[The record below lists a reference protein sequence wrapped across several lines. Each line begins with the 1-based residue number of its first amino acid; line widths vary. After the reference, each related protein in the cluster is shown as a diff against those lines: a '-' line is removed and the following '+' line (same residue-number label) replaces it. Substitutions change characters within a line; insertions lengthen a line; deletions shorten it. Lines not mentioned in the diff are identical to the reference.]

1 MKPSRIAILIW
12 CAIAL
17 LGVMCLVLPERM
29 QIGPLTLRWTT
40 LNKVLGS
47 QDEGFPLDEGL
58 RMKDEGLDSTAFM
71 EVRSPGRTQY
81 NADLEPNGA
90 AGRPHLLDTSETK
103 VISPSSCVLPPLSQ
117 ESPSSCVLHP
127 SSVEEEVQ
135 GDSDVLTAFRQG
147 LAEADRRTVRVVHY
161 GDSQIEEDRMTQTL
175 RRRLQAVYG
184 GGGVGMLP
192 LQQTIPTRTIKQ
204 TLTVNGIRQTT
215 QQGPRR
221 HLVYGPKAQRRDNGL
236 YGPMGQ
242 VALLGDTTLQRQ
254 DSAVLH
260 VEPMGKKPYSET
272 YFNRARVWAA
282 GDFRCYV
289 NGQPIPTGGAVSR
302 PHHEGD
308 RLTLVRSGDRTSYVL
323 ADSTTSCD
331 LALVGCGEVY
341 AVSLETER
349 GVIVDNIPMRG
360 CTGTIFTDIDSTQL
374 ATFYRET
381 NTRLIIM
388 QFGGNA
394 IPFNEQP
401 TTIAGTVQSLRKQ
414 VRYLRR
420 CAPEASILF
429 VGPGDMLT
437 QIDGETTTYPLLP
450 YMDRLL
456 RKMAAE
462 EHIAY
467 FSLYEM
473 MGGKDSMLRWQKNGW
488 AGSDGVHFTRR
499 GAEIAGEKLSEYI
512 MKNL

>member
-1 MKPSRIAILIW
+1 MIW

-17 LGVMCLVLPERM
+17 LGLMCVVLPERM
-29 QIGPLTLRWTT
+29 HIGQLTLRWTT
-40 LNKVLGS
+40 IGNVLGN
-47 QDEGFPLDEGL
+47 QDKGLNSFVDEGL
-58 RMKDEGLDSTAFM
+58 RIKEERLNSTDS
-71 EVRSPGRTQY
+71 
-81 NADLEPNGA
+81 
-90 AGRPHLLDTSETK
+90 DTSETK
-103 VISPSSCVLPPLSQ
+103 VISPSSCVLDPSSND
-117 ESPSSCVLHP
+117 SPSSCVLHP
-127 SSVEEEVQ
+127 LSVEDVQ
-135 GDSDVLTAFRQG
+135 GDSDALSAFRQG
-147 LAEADRRTVRVVHY
+147 LEEVDRRTVRVVHY

-175 RRRLQAVYG
+175 RRHLQALYG
-184 GGGVGMLP
+184 GGGVGLLP
-192 LQQTIPTRTIKQ
+192 LHQTIPTRTIKQ
-204 TLTVNGIRQTT
+204 TLTINGIRQTS

-221 HLVYGPKAQRRDNGL
+221 HLVYGPKAQRREDGV
-236 YGPMGQ
+236 YGAMGQ
-242 VALLGDTTLQRQ
+242 VAIIGDTALQRQ

-260 VEPMGKKPYSET
+260 VEPMGKKPHSET
-272 YFNRARVWAA
+272 YFNRLRLWAK

-289 NGQPIPTGGAVSR
+289 NGQPFIDSSATILP
-302 PHHEGD
+302 
-308 RLTLVRSGDRTSYVL
+308 L

-331 LALVGCGEVY
+331 LALVGFGEVY
-341 AVSLETER
+341 AVSLETEK
-349 GVIVDNIPMRG
+349 GVIVDNVPMRG

-374 ATFYRET
+374 ANFYRET

-401 TTIAGTVQSLRKQ
+401 STIAGTVQSLRKQ
-414 VRYLRR
+414 VRYLRQ
-420 CAPEASILF
+420 CAPEASIIF

-437 QIDGETTTYPLLP
+437 LIDGEATTYPLLP

-473 MGGKDSMLRWQKNGW
+473 MGGKESMLRWQKNGW

-512 MKNL
+512 LKTL

>member
-1 MKPSRIAILIW
+1 MIW

-17 LGVMCLVLPERM
+17 LGLMCVVLPERM
-29 QIGPLTLRWTT
+29 HIGQLTLRWTT
-40 LNKVLGS
+40 IGNVLGN
-47 QDEGFPLDEGL
+47 QDKGLSLDEGL
-58 RMKDEGLDSTAFM
+58 RIEDERLNSSVDGGLWLKEERLNSTDS
-71 EVRSPGRTQY
+71 
-81 NADLEPNGA
+81 
-90 AGRPHLLDTSETK
+90 DTSETK
-103 VISPSSCVLPPLSQ
+103 VISPSSCVLHPSSK
-117 ESPSSCVLHP
+117 ESPSSCVLPP
-127 SSVEEEVQ
+127 SSVEEVQ
-135 GDSDVLTAFRQG
+135 GDSDVLRAFRQG
-147 LAEADRRTVRVVHY
+147 LEEVNRRTVRVVHY

-175 RRRLQAVYG
+175 RRHLQALYG

-192 LQQTIPTRTIKQ
+192 LHQTIPTRTIKQ
-204 TLTVNGIRQTT
+204 TLTINGIRQTS

-221 HLVYGPKAQRRDNGL
+221 HLVYGPKAQRREDGV
-236 YGPMGQ
+236 YGAMGQ
-242 VALLGDTTLQRQ
+242 VAIIGDTALQRQ

-260 VEPMGKKPYSET
+260 VEPMGKKPHSET
-272 YFNRARVWAA
+272 YFNRLRLWAK
-282 GDFRCYV
+282 GDFRCYL
-289 NGQPIPTGGAVSR
+289 NEQPIPDS
-302 PHHEGD
+302 
-308 RLTLVRSGDRTSYVL
+308 DRTSIVL

-331 LALVGCGEVY
+331 LALVGFGEVY
-341 AVSLETER
+341 AVSLETEK
-349 GVIVDNIPMRG
+349 GVIVDNVPMRG

-401 TTIAGTVQSLRKQ
+401 STIAGTVQSLRKQ
-414 VRYLRR
+414 VRYLRQ
-420 CAPEASILF
+420 CAPEASIIF

-437 QIDGETTTYPLLP
+437 LIDGETTTYPLLP

-473 MGGKDSMLRWQKNGW
+473 MGGKESMLRWQKNGW

-512 MKNL
+512 LKTL

>member
-1 MKPSRIAILIW
+1 MIW

-17 LGVMCLVLPERM
+17 LGLMCVVLPERM
-29 QIGPLTLRWTT
+29 HIGQLTLRWTT
-40 LNKVLGS
+40 IGNVLGN
-47 QDEGFPLDEGL
+47 QDKGLSLDEGL
-58 RMKDEGLDSTAFM
+58 RIKDERLNSTDS
-71 EVRSPGRTQY
+71 
-81 NADLEPNGA
+81 
-90 AGRPHLLDTSETK
+90 DTSETK
-103 VISPSSCVLPPLSQ
+103 VISPSFCVLHPSSNDSPSFCVLPPLS
-117 ESPSSCVLHP
+117 V
-127 SSVEEEVQ
+127 EEVQ
-135 GDSDVLTAFRQG
+135 CDSDALSAFRQG
-147 LAEADRRTVRVVHY
+147 LEEVNRRTVRVVHY

-175 RRRLQAVYG
+175 RRHLQALYG

-192 LQQTIPTRTIKQ
+192 LHQTIPTRTIKQ
-204 TLTVNGIRQTT
+204 TLTINGIRQTS

-221 HLVYGPKAQRRDNGL
+221 HLVYGPKAQRREDGV
-236 YGPMGQ
+236 YGAMGQ
-242 VALLGDTTLQRQ
+242 VAIIGDTALQRQ

-260 VEPMGKKPYSET
+260 VEPMGKKPHSET
-272 YFNRARVWAA
+272 YFNRLRLWAK

-289 NGQPIPTGGAVSR
+289 NGQPMPKGGAVSR
-302 PHHEGD
+302 PHQANITEVSPD
-308 RLTLVRSGDRTSYVL
+308 SSATNLAL

-331 LALVGCGEVY
+331 LALAGFGEVY
-341 AVSLETER
+341 AVSLETEK

-401 TTIAGTVQSLRKQ
+401 STIAGTVQSLRKQ
-414 VRYLRR
+414 VRYLRQ

-437 QIDGETTTYPLLP
+437 LIDGEATTYPLLP

-473 MGGKDSMLRWQKNGW
+473 MGGKESMLRWQKNGW

-512 MKNL
+512 ITTIRPR

>member
-17 LGVMCLVLPERM
+17 LGVMCVVLPERM
-29 QIGPLTLRWTT
+29 QIGALTLRWTT
-40 LNKVLGS
+40 LGCVLGEKPKSDVQVFPDTLTDTLLPPEVRPTADIKSDTTGTPRKVL
-47 QDEGFPLDEGL
+47 P
-58 RMKDEGLDSTAFM
+58 
-71 EVRSPGRTQY
+71 
-81 NADLEPNGA
+81 
-90 AGRPHLLDTSETK
+90 
-103 VISPSSCVLPPLSQ
+103 VIPP
-117 ESPSSCVLHP
+117 
-127 SSVEEEVQ
+127 VEEVP
-135 GDSDVLTAFRQG
+135 GDSDVLAAFRQG

-161 GDSQIEEDRMTQTL
+161 GDSQIEEDRMTLTL

-221 HLVYGPKAQRRDNGL
+221 HLVYGPKVQRRDDGL

-242 VALLGDTTLQRQ
+242 VAFIGDTVLQRQ

-272 YFNRARVWAA
+272 YFNRLRLWTK

-289 NGQPIPTGGAVSR
+289 NGLPCIDSSATV
-302 PHHEGD
+302 
-308 RLTLVRSGDRTSYVL
+308 LTL

-360 CTGTIFTDIDSTQL
+360 CTGTIFTNIDSTQL

-456 RKMAAE
+456 KKMASE

-512 MKNL
+512 LKNL

>member
-1 MKPSRIAILIW
+1 
-12 CAIAL
+12 
-17 LGVMCLVLPERM
+17 M
-29 QIGPLTLRWTT
+29 QIGELTLRWTT
-40 LNKVLGS
+40 LNKVLGN
-47 QDEGFPLDEGL
+47 QDEGLPLDEGL
-58 RMKDEGLDSTAFM
+58 RMKDEGLNSKDSEIFLAGGDACVPGQFTAG
-71 EVRSPGRTQY
+71 ETPSSP
-81 NADLEPNGA
+81 A
-90 AGRPHLLDTSETK
+90 A
-103 VISPSSCVLPPLSQ
+103 SPSSLNLDSVSN
-117 ESPSSCVLHP
+117 ESKPNTSRSTVNIP
-127 SSVEEEVQ
+127 TVEEVQ
-135 GDSDVLTAFRQG
+135 GDSDVLAAFRQG

-161 GDSQIEEDRMTQTL
+161 GDSQIEEDRMTLTL

-221 HLVYGPKAQRRDNGL
+221 HLVYGPKAQRRDDGM

-242 VALLGDTTLQRQ
+242 VALLGDTALQRQ

-272 YFNRARVWAA
+272 YFNRLRLWTK

-289 NGQPIPTGGAVSR
+289 NGVACTDSSATV
-302 PHHEGD
+302 
-308 RLTLVRSGDRTSYVL
+308 LTL

-360 CTGTIFTDIDSTQL
+360 CTGTIFTNIDSTQL

-456 RKMAAE
+456 KKMAAE

-512 MKNL
+512 LKTLNY

>member
-1 MKPSRIAILIW
+1 
-12 CAIAL
+12 
-17 LGVMCLVLPERM
+17 MCVVLPERM
-29 QIGPLTLRWTT
+29 HIGQLTLRWTT
-40 LNKVLGS
+40 IGNVLGNQDKGVNS
-47 QDEGFPLDEGL
+47 FVDEGLNSSVDEGL
-58 RMKDEGLDSTAFM
+58 RIKEERLNSTDSD
-71 EVRSPGRTQY
+71 S
-81 NADLEPNGA
+81 
-90 AGRPHLLDTSETK
+90 SETK
-103 VISPSSCVLPPLSQ
+103 VISPSSCVLHPSSND
-117 ESPSSCVLHP
+117 SPSSCVLP
-127 SSVEEEVQ
+127 PLSVEEVQ
-135 GDSDVLTAFRQG
+135 GDSDVLRAFRQG
-147 LAEADRRTVRVVHY
+147 LEEVDRRTVRVVHY

-175 RRRLQAVYG
+175 RRHLQALYG

-192 LQQTIPTRTIKQ
+192 LHQTIPTRTIKQ
-204 TLTVNGIRQTT
+204 TLTINGIRQTS

-221 HLVYGPKAQRRDNGL
+221 HLVYGPKAQRREDGV
-236 YGPMGQ
+236 YGAMGQ
-242 VALLGDTTLQRQ
+242 VAIIGDTALQQQ

-260 VEPMGKKPYSET
+260 VEPMGKKPYTET
-272 YFNRARVWAA
+272 YFNRLRLWAK
-282 GDFRCYV
+282 GDFRCYL
-289 NGQPIPTGGAVSR
+289 NEQPIPDS
-302 PHHEGD
+302 
-308 RLTLVRSGDRTSYVL
+308 DRTSIVL

-331 LALVGCGEVY
+331 LALVGYGEVY
-341 AVSLETER
+341 AVSLETEK

-401 TTIAGTVQSLRKQ
+401 STIAGTVQSLRKQ
-414 VRYLRR
+414 VRYLRQ

-456 RKMAAE
+456 KKMAAE

-473 MGGKDSMLRWQKNGW
+473 MGGKESMLRWQKNGW

-512 MKNL
+512 LSNL

>member
-1 MKPSRIAILIW
+1 MIW

-17 LGVMCLVLPERM
+17 LGLMCVVLPERM
-29 QIGPLTLRWTT
+29 HIGQLTLRWTT
-40 LNKVLGS
+40 IGNVLGN
-47 QDEGFPLDEGL
+47 QDKGVNSFVDEGL
-58 RMKDEGLDSTAFM
+58 RIKEERLNSTDS
-71 EVRSPGRTQY
+71 
-81 NADLEPNGA
+81 
-90 AGRPHLLDTSETK
+90 DTSETK
-103 VISPSSCVLPPLSQ
+103 VISPSSCVLDPSSND
-117 ESPSSCVLHP
+117 SPSSCVLP
-127 SSVEEEVQ
+127 PLSVEEVQ
-135 GDSDVLTAFRQG
+135 GDSDVLRAFRQG
-147 LAEADRRTVRVVHY
+147 LEEVDRRTVRVVHY

-175 RRRLQAVYG
+175 RRHLQALYG

-192 LQQTIPTRTIKQ
+192 LHQTIPTRTIKQ
-204 TLTVNGIRQTT
+204 TLTINGIRQTS

-221 HLVYGPKAQRRDNGL
+221 HLVYGPKAQRREDGV
-236 YGPMGQ
+236 YGAMGQ
-242 VALLGDTTLQRQ
+242 VAIIGDTALQRQ

-260 VEPMGKKPYSET
+260 VEPMGKKPHSET
-272 YFNRARVWAA
+272 YFNRLRLWAK

-289 NGQPIPTGGAVSR
+289 NGQPFIDSSATILP
-302 PHHEGD
+302 
-308 RLTLVRSGDRTSYVL
+308 L

-331 LALVGCGEVY
+331 LALVGFGEVY
-341 AVSLETER
+341 AVSLETEK
-349 GVIVDNIPMRG
+349 GVIVDNVPMRG

-401 TTIAGTVQSLRKQ
+401 STIAGTVQSLRKQ
-414 VRYLRR
+414 VRYLRQ
-420 CAPEASILF
+420 CAPEASIIF

-437 QIDGETTTYPLLP
+437 LIDGEATTYPLLP

-473 MGGKDSMLRWQKNGW
+473 MGGKESMLRWQKNGW

-512 MKNL
+512 LKTL

>member
-1 MKPSRIAILIW
+1 
-12 CAIAL
+12 
-17 LGVMCLVLPERM
+17 MCVVLPERM
-29 QIGPLTLRWTT
+29 QIGALTLRWTT
-40 LNKVLGS
+40 LGSVLGEKPKSDVQVFPNTLTDTLLPPEVRPTAEIKSDTTGTHRKVL
-47 QDEGFPLDEGL
+47 P
-58 RMKDEGLDSTAFM
+58 
-71 EVRSPGRTQY
+71 
-81 NADLEPNGA
+81 
-90 AGRPHLLDTSETK
+90 
-103 VISPSSCVLPPLSQ
+103 VIPP
-117 ESPSSCVLHP
+117 V
-127 SSVEEEVQ
+127 EEVQ
-135 GDSDVLTAFRQG
+135 GDSDVLAAFRQG
-147 LAEADRRTVRVVHY
+147 LAEVDRRTVRVVHY

-221 HLVYGPKAQRRDNGL
+221 HLVYGPKAQRRDDGL

-242 VALLGDTTLQRQ
+242 VALLGDTALQRQ

-272 YFNRARVWAA
+272 YFNRLRVWAA
-282 GDFRCYV
+282 GDFRYYL
-289 NGQPIPTGGAVSR
+289 NGVACTDSSATV
-302 PHHEGD
+302 
-308 RLTLVRSGDRTSYVL
+308 LTL

-414 VRYLRR
+414 VRYLRQ

-437 QIDGETTTYPLLP
+437 QINGETTTYPLLP

-512 MKNL
+512 LKTLNY

>member
-17 LGVMCLVLPERM
+17 LGVMCVVLPERI
-29 QIGPLTLRWTT
+29 QVGQLTLRWTT
-40 LNKVLGS
+40 LRKVLGGKPENEM
-47 QDEGFPLDEGL
+47 QLFPDTLED
-58 RMKDEGLDSTAFM
+58 TALVT
-71 EVRSPGRTQY
+71 EVQPTIAESKP
-81 NADLEPNGA
+81 
-90 AGRPHLLDTSETK
+90 DTAEAPRK
-103 VISPSSCVLPPLSQ
+103 VVPVIPTV
-117 ESPSSCVLHP
+117 
-127 SSVEEEVQ
+127 EEVQ
-135 GDSDVLTAFRQG
+135 GDSDVLVAFRRG
-147 LAEADRRTVRVVHY
+147 LADSDKRTVRVVYY

-175 RRRLQAVYG
+175 RRKLQTLYG
-184 GGGVGMLP
+184 GGGVGLIP
-192 LQQTIPTRTIKQ
+192 LQQTVPTRTVKQ
-204 TLTVNGIRQTT
+204 TLTINGIRQTT

-221 HLVYGPKAQRRDNGL
+221 NLVYGPKTQRREDGL
-236 YGPMGQ
+236 YGAMGQ
-242 VALLGDTTLQRQ
+242 VALVGDSAALQQ
-254 DSAVLH
+254 DSVALH
-260 VEPMGKKPYSET
+260 VEPMGKKKYSET
-272 YFNRARVWAA
+272 YFNRVRFWTE
-282 GDFRCYV
+282 GDFRYYV
-289 NGQPIPTGGAVSR
+289 NGMPRMNSAATAF
-302 PHHEGD
+302 
-308 RLTLVRSGDRTSYVL
+308 VL
-323 ADSTTSCD
+323 ADSTVECD
-331 LALVGCGEVY
+331 LSLVGCGAVY
-341 AVSLETER
+341 GISLETET

-360 CTGTIFTDIDSTQL
+360 CTGTVFTDIDSTQL

-414 VRYLRR
+414 VHCLRQ

-450 YMDRLL
+450 YMDKLL

-512 MKNL
+512 FNNLKNETPLTTNH

>member
-40 LNKVLGS
+40 LNKVLGEKPKS
-47 QDEGFPLDEGL
+47 DVQVFPDTLTDTL
-58 RMKDEGLDSTAFM
+58 LPP
-71 EVRSPGRTQY
+71 EVRPTAEIKS
-81 NADLEPNGA
+81 
-90 AGRPHLLDTSETK
+90 DTIGTPRK
-103 VISPSSCVLPPLSQ
+103 VLPVIP
-117 ESPSSCVLHP
+117 PV
-127 SSVEEEVQ
+127 EEVQ
-135 GDSDVLTAFRQG
+135 GDSDVLDAFRQG
-147 LAEADRRTVRVVHY
+147 LAEADRQTVRVVHY
-161 GDSQIEEDRMTQTL
+161 GDSQIEEDRITQTL

-204 TLTVNGIRQTT
+204 TLTINGIRQTT

-272 YFNRARVWAA
+272 YFNRARVWAT
-282 GDFRCYV
+282 GDFRYYL
-289 NGQPIPTGGAVSR
+289 NGVACTDSSATTLL
-302 PHHEGD
+302 
-308 RLTLVRSGDRTSYVL
+308 LT
-323 ADSTTSCD
+323 DSTTSCD

-341 AVSLETER
+341 GISLETER

-374 ATFYRET
+374 ATFYREA

-512 MKNL
+512 ITTIRPPSSARPLR

>member
-1 MKPSRIAILIW
+1 MIW

-17 LGVMCLVLPERM
+17 LGLMCVVLPERM
-29 QIGPLTLRWTT
+29 HIGQLTLRWTT
-40 LNKVLGS
+40 IGNVLGNQEEGLNI
-47 QDEGFPLDEGL
+47 QDE
-58 RMKDEGLDSTAFM
+58 RLDSLDFE

-81 NADLEPNGA
+81 NADLEPSGA
-90 AGRPHLLDTSETK
+90 TGRPHLLDTSETK
-103 VISPSSCVLPPLSQ
+103 VIN
-117 ESPSSCVLHP
+117 PSSCVLHP
-127 SSVEEEVQ
+127 SSLEEVQ
-135 GDSDVLTAFRQG
+135 GDSDVLRAFRQG
-147 LAEADRRTVRVVHY
+147 LEEVDRRTVRVVHY

-175 RRRLQAVYG
+175 RRHLQALYG

-192 LQQTIPTRTIKQ
+192 LHQTIPTRTIKQ
-204 TLTVNGIRQTT
+204 TLTINGIRQTS

-221 HLVYGPKAQRRDNGL
+221 HLVYGPKAQRREDGV
-236 YGPMGQ
+236 YGAMGQ
-242 VALLGDTTLQRQ
+242 VAIIGDTALQRQ

-260 VEPMGKKPYSET
+260 VEPMGKKPHSET
-272 YFNRARVWAA
+272 YFNRLRLWAK

-289 NGQPIPTGGAVSR
+289 NGQPFIDSSATILP
-302 PHHEGD
+302 
-308 RLTLVRSGDRTSYVL
+308 L

-331 LALVGCGEVY
+331 LALVGFGEVY
-341 AVSLETER
+341 AVSLETEK
-349 GVIVDNIPMRG
+349 GVIVDNVPMRG

-374 ATFYRET
+374 ATFYQET

-401 TTIAGTVQSLRKQ
+401 STIAGTVQSLRKQ
-414 VRYLRR
+414 VRYLRQ

-437 QIDGETTTYPLLP
+437 LIDGEATTYPLLP

-473 MGGKDSMLRWQKNGW
+473 MGGKESMLRWQKNGW

-512 MKNL
+512 LKTL

>member
-1 MKPSRIAILIW
+1 MIW

-17 LGVMCLVLPERM
+17 LGLMCVVLPERM
-29 QIGPLTLRWTT
+29 HIGQLTLRWTT
-40 LNKVLGS
+40 IGNVLGN
-47 QDEGFPLDEGL
+47 QDKGVNSFVDEGL
-58 RMKDEGLDSTAFM
+58 RIKEERLNSTDS
-71 EVRSPGRTQY
+71 
-81 NADLEPNGA
+81 
-90 AGRPHLLDTSETK
+90 DTSETK
-103 VISPSSCVLPPLSQ
+103 VISPSSCVLDPSSND
-117 ESPSSCVLHP
+117 SPSSCVLPP
-127 SSVEEEVQ
+127 SSVEEVQ
-135 GDSDVLTAFRQG
+135 GDSDVLRAFRQG
-147 LAEADRRTVRVVHY
+147 LEEVNRRTVRVVHY

-175 RRRLQAVYG
+175 RRHLQALYG

-192 LQQTIPTRTIKQ
+192 LHQTIPTRTIKQ
-204 TLTVNGIRQTT
+204 TLTINGIRQTS

-221 HLVYGPKAQRRDNGL
+221 HLVYGPKAQRREDGV
-236 YGPMGQ
+236 YGAMGQ
-242 VALLGDTTLQRQ
+242 VAIIGDTALQRQ

-260 VEPMGKKPYSET
+260 VEPMGKKPHSET
-272 YFNRARVWAA
+272 YFNRLRLWAK

-289 NGQPIPTGGAVSR
+289 NGQPFIDSSATILP
-302 PHHEGD
+302 
-308 RLTLVRSGDRTSYVL
+308 L

-331 LALVGCGEVY
+331 LALVGFGEVY
-341 AVSLETER
+341 AVSLETEK
-349 GVIVDNIPMRG
+349 GVIVDNVPMRG

-401 TTIAGTVQSLRKQ
+401 STIAGTVQSLRKQ
-414 VRYLRR
+414 VRYLRQ
-420 CAPEASILF
+420 CAPEASIIF

-437 QIDGETTTYPLLP
+437 MIDGEATTYPLLP

-473 MGGKDSMLRWQKNGW
+473 MGGKESMLRWQKNGW

-512 MKNL
+512 LKTL

>member
-12 CAIAL
+12 CAIAF
-17 LGVMCLVLPERM
+17 LGLMCVVLPERM
-29 QIGPLTLRWTT
+29 HIGQLTLRWTT
-40 LNKVLGS
+40 IGNVLGNNDKGTKNKEPRLNS
-47 QDEGFPLDEGL
+47 F
-58 RMKDEGLDSTAFM
+58 DS
-71 EVRSPGRTQY
+71 EY
-81 NADLEPNGA
+81 
-90 AGRPHLLDTSETK
+90 SETK
-103 VISPSSCVLPPLSQ
+103 VISPSSNN
-117 ESPSSCVLHP
+117 SPSSNDT
-127 SSVEEEVQ
+127 VEAPRKALPVIPVVEDVQ
-135 GDSDVLTAFRQG
+135 GDSNVLRAFRQG
-147 LAEADRRTVRVVHY
+147 LEEVNRRTVRVVHY

-175 RRRLQAVYG
+175 RRHLQDLYG

-192 LQQTIPTRTIKQ
+192 LHQTIPTRTIKQ
-204 TLTVNGIRQTT
+204 TLTINGIRQTS

-221 HLVYGPKAQRRDNGL
+221 HLVYGPKAQRREDGV
-236 YGPMGQ
+236 YGAMGQ
-242 VALLGDTTLQRQ
+242 VAIIGDTALQRQ

-260 VEPMGKKPYSET
+260 VEPMGKKPYTET
-272 YFNRARVWAA
+272 YFNRLRLWAK
-282 GDFRCYV
+282 GDFRCYL
-289 NGQPIPTGGAVSR
+289 NEQPIPDS
-302 PHHEGD
+302 
-308 RLTLVRSGDRTSYVL
+308 DRTSIVL

-341 AVSLETER
+341 AISLETEK
-349 GVIVDNIPMRG
+349 GVIVDNVPMRG

-401 TTIAGTVQSLRKQ
+401 STIAGTVQSLRKQ
-414 VRYLRR
+414 VRYLRQ
-420 CAPEASILF
+420 CAPEASIIF

-437 QIDGETTTYPLLP
+437 LIDGEATTYPLLP

-473 MGGKDSMLRWQKNGW
+473 MGGKESMLRWQKNGW

-512 MKNL
+512 LSNL

>member
-1 MKPSRIAILIW
+1 MIW

-17 LGVMCLVLPERM
+17 LGLMCVVLPERM
-29 QIGPLTLRWTT
+29 HIGQLTLRWTT
-40 LNKVLGS
+40 IGNVLGRE
-47 QDEGFPLDEGL
+47 DEGLNSFVDEGLNSSVDEGL
-58 RMKDEGLDSTAFM
+58 RIKEERLNSTDSD
-71 EVRSPGRTQY
+71 S
-81 NADLEPNGA
+81 
-90 AGRPHLLDTSETK
+90 SETK
-103 VISPSSCVLPPLSQ
+103 VISPSSCVLHPSSND
-117 ESPSSCVLHP
+117 SPSSCVLPP
-127 SSVEEEVQ
+127 SSVEEVQ
-135 GDSDVLTAFRQG
+135 GDSDVLRAFRQG
-147 LAEADRRTVRVVHY
+147 LEEVNRRTVRVVHY

-175 RRRLQAVYG
+175 RRHLQALYG

-192 LQQTIPTRTIKQ
+192 LHQTIPTRTIKQ
-204 TLTVNGIRQTT
+204 TLTINGIRQTS

-221 HLVYGPKAQRRDNGL
+221 HLVYGPKAQRREDGV
-236 YGPMGQ
+236 YGAMGQ
-242 VALLGDTTLQRQ
+242 VAIIGDTALQRQ

-260 VEPMGKKPYSET
+260 VEPMGKKPHSET
-272 YFNRARVWAA
+272 YFNRLRLWAK
-282 GDFRCYV
+282 GDFRCYL
-289 NGQPIPTGGAVSR
+289 NEQPIPDS
-302 PHHEGD
+302 
-308 RLTLVRSGDRTSYVL
+308 DRTSIVL

-331 LALVGCGEVY
+331 LALVGFGEVY
-341 AVSLETER
+341 AVSLETEK
-349 GVIVDNIPMRG
+349 GVIVDNVPMRG

-374 ATFYRET
+374 ATFYQET

-401 TTIAGTVQSLRKQ
+401 STIAGTVQSLRKQ
-414 VRYLRR
+414 VRYLRQ
-420 CAPEASILF
+420 CAPEASIIF

-437 QIDGETTTYPLLP
+437 LIDGEATTYPLLP

-473 MGGKDSMLRWQKNGW
+473 MGGKESMLRWQKNGW

-512 MKNL
+512 ITTIRPR

>member
-1 MKPSRIAILIW
+1 MIW

-17 LGVMCLVLPERM
+17 LGLMCVVLPERM
-29 QIGPLTLRWTT
+29 HIGQLTLRWTT
-40 LNKVLGS
+40 IGNVLGRE
-47 QDEGFPLDEGL
+47 DEGLNSFVDEGLNSSVDEGL
-58 RMKDEGLDSTAFM
+58 RIKEERLNSTDS
-71 EVRSPGRTQY
+71 
-81 NADLEPNGA
+81 
-90 AGRPHLLDTSETK
+90 DTSETK
-103 VISPSSCVLPPLSQ
+103 VISPSSCVLHPSSND
-117 ESPSSCVLHP
+117 SPSSCVLPP
-127 SSVEEEVQ
+127 SSVEDVQ
-135 GDSDVLTAFRQG
+135 GDSDALRAFRQG
-147 LAEADRRTVRVVHY
+147 LEEVDRRTVRVVHY

-175 RRRLQAVYG
+175 RRHLQALYG

-192 LQQTIPTRTIKQ
+192 LHQTIPTRTIKQ
-204 TLTVNGIRQTT
+204 TLTINGIRQTS

-221 HLVYGPKAQRRDNGL
+221 HLVYGPKAQRREDGV
-236 YGPMGQ
+236 YGAMGQ
-242 VALLGDTTLQRQ
+242 VAIIGDTALQRQ

-260 VEPMGKKPYSET
+260 VEPMGKKPHSET
-272 YFNRARVWAA
+272 YFNRLRLWAK

-289 NGQPIPTGGAVSR
+289 NGQPFIDSSATILP
-302 PHHEGD
+302 
-308 RLTLVRSGDRTSYVL
+308 L

-331 LALVGCGEVY
+331 LALVGFGEVY
-341 AVSLETER
+341 AVSLETEK
-349 GVIVDNIPMRG
+349 GVIVDNVPMRG

-401 TTIAGTVQSLRKQ
+401 STIAGTVQSLRKQ
-414 VRYLRR
+414 VRYLRQ
-420 CAPEASILF
+420 CAPEASIIF

-437 QIDGETTTYPLLP
+437 LIDGEATTYPLLP

-473 MGGKDSMLRWQKNGW
+473 MGGKESMLRWQKNGW

-512 MKNL
+512 LKTL

>member
-1 MKPSRIAILIW
+1 
-12 CAIAL
+12 
-17 LGVMCLVLPERM
+17 MCVVLPERM
-29 QIGPLTLRWTT
+29 HIGQLTLRWTT
-40 LNKVLGS
+40 IGNVLGN
-47 QDEGFPLDEGL
+47 QDKGVNSSVDEGL
-58 RMKDEGLDSTAFM
+58 RIKEERLNSTDS
-71 EVRSPGRTQY
+71 
-81 NADLEPNGA
+81 
-90 AGRPHLLDTSETK
+90 DTSETK
-103 VISPSSCVLPPLSQ
+103 VISPSSCVLHPSSND
-117 ESPSSCVLHP
+117 SPSSCVLP
-127 SSVEEEVQ
+127 PLSVEEVQ
-135 GDSDVLTAFRQG
+135 GDSDVLRAFRQG
-147 LAEADRRTVRVVHY
+147 LEEVDQRTVRVVHY

-175 RRRLQAVYG
+175 RRRLQAIYG

-192 LQQTIPTRTIKQ
+192 LHQTIPTRTIKQ
-204 TLTVNGIRQTT
+204 TLTINDIRQTS

-221 HLVYGPKAQRRDNGL
+221 HLVYGPKAQRREDGV
-236 YGPMGQ
+236 YGAMGQ
-242 VALLGDTTLQRQ
+242 VAIIGDTALQRQ

-260 VEPMGKKPYSET
+260 VEPMGKKPHSET
-272 YFNRARVWAA
+272 YFNRLRLWAK

-289 NGQPIPTGGAVSR
+289 NGQLFI
-302 PHHEGD
+302 D
-308 RLTLVRSGDRTSYVL
+308 TSATILPL

-331 LALVGCGEVY
+331 LALVGFGEVY
-341 AVSLETER
+341 AVSLETEK
-349 GVIVDNIPMRG
+349 GVIVDNVPMRG

-401 TTIAGTVQSLRKQ
+401 STIAGTVQSLRKQ
-414 VRYLRR
+414 VRYLRQ
-420 CAPEASILF
+420 CAPEASIIF

-437 QIDGETTTYPLLP
+437 LIDGETTTYPLLP

-473 MGGKDSMLRWQKNGW
+473 MGGKESMLRWQKNGW

-512 MKNL
+512 ITTIRPR

>member
-1 MKPSRIAILIW
+1 M
-12 CAIAL
+12 
-17 LGVMCLVLPERM
+17 VLPERM
-29 QIGPLTLRWTT
+29 HIGQLTLRWTT
-40 LNKVLGS
+40 IGNVLGN
-47 QDEGFPLDEGL
+47 QDKGVNSSVDEGL
-58 RMKDEGLDSTAFM
+58 RIKEERLNSTDS
-71 EVRSPGRTQY
+71 
-81 NADLEPNGA
+81 
-90 AGRPHLLDTSETK
+90 DTSETK
-103 VISPSSCVLPPLSQ
+103 VISPSSCVLDPSSND
-117 ESPSSCVLHP
+117 SPSSCVLHP
-127 SSVEEEVQ
+127 SSKESPSSCVLPPLSVEEVQ
-135 GDSDVLTAFRQG
+135 GDSDVLRAFRQG
-147 LAEADRRTVRVVHY
+147 LEEVDRRTVRVVHY

-175 RRRLQAVYG
+175 RRHLQALYG

-204 TLTVNGIRQTT
+204 TLTINGIRQTS

-221 HLVYGPKAQRRDNGL
+221 HLVYGPKAQRREDGV
-236 YGPMGQ
+236 YGAMGQ
-242 VALLGDTTLQRQ
+242 VAIIGDTALQRQ

-260 VEPMGKKPYSET
+260 VEPMGKKPHSET
-272 YFNRARVWAA
+272 YFNRLRLWAK

-289 NGQPIPTGGAVSR
+289 NGQPFIDSSATILP
-302 PHHEGD
+302 
-308 RLTLVRSGDRTSYVL
+308 L

-331 LALVGCGEVY
+331 LALVGFGDVY
-341 AVSLETER
+341 AVSLETEK
-349 GVIVDNIPMRG
+349 GVIVDNVPMRG

-374 ATFYRET
+374 ATFYQET

-401 TTIAGTVQSLRKQ
+401 STIAGTVQSLRKQ
-414 VRYLRR
+414 VRYLRQ
-420 CAPEASILF
+420 CAPEASIIF

-437 QIDGETTTYPLLP
+437 MIDGEATTYPLLP

-473 MGGKDSMLRWQKNGW
+473 MGGKESMLRWQKNGW

-512 MKNL
+512 LKTL

>member
-1 MKPSRIAILIW
+1 
-12 CAIAL
+12 
-17 LGVMCLVLPERM
+17 MCVVLPERM
-29 QIGPLTLRWTT
+29 HIGQLTLRWTT
-40 LNKVLGS
+40 IGNVLGN
-47 QDEGFPLDEGL
+47 QDKGVNSSVDEGL
-58 RMKDEGLDSTAFM
+58 RIKEERLNSTDS
-71 EVRSPGRTQY
+71 
-81 NADLEPNGA
+81 
-90 AGRPHLLDTSETK
+90 DTSETK
-103 VISPSSCVLPPLSQ
+103 VISPSSCVLPPLS
-117 ESPSSCVLHP
+117 
-127 SSVEEEVQ
+127 VEDVQ
-135 GDSDVLTAFRQG
+135 GDSNVLRAFRQG
-147 LAEADRRTVRVVHY
+147 LEEVNRRTVRVVHY

-175 RRRLQAVYG
+175 RRHLQALYG

-192 LQQTIPTRTIKQ
+192 LHQTIPTRTIKQ
-204 TLTVNGIRQTT
+204 TLTINGIRQTS

-221 HLVYGPKAQRRDNGL
+221 HLVYGPKAQRREDGV
-236 YGPMGQ
+236 YGAMGQ
-242 VALLGDTTLQRQ
+242 VAIIGDTALQRQ

-260 VEPMGKKPYSET
+260 VEPMGKKPHSET
-272 YFNRARVWAA
+272 YFNRLRLWAK

-289 NGQPIPTGGAVSR
+289 NGQPFIDSSATNLA
-302 PHHEGD
+302 
-308 RLTLVRSGDRTSYVL
+308 L

-331 LALVGCGEVY
+331 LALVGFGEVY
-341 AVSLETER
+341 AVSLETEK

-374 ATFYRET
+374 ATFYQET

-401 TTIAGTVQSLRKQ
+401 STIAGTVQSLRKQ
-414 VRYLRR
+414 VRYLRQ
-420 CAPEASILF
+420 CAPEASIIF

-437 QIDGETTTYPLLP
+437 LIDGEATTYPLLP

-473 MGGKDSMLRWQKNGW
+473 MGGKESMLRWQKNGW

-512 MKNL
+512 LKTL

>member
-1 MKPSRIAILIW
+1 MIW

-17 LGVMCLVLPERM
+17 LGLMCVVLPERM
-29 QIGPLTLRWTT
+29 HIGQLTLRWTT
-40 LNKVLGS
+40 IGNVLGN
-47 QDEGFPLDEGL
+47 QDKGVNSFVDEGL
-58 RMKDEGLDSTAFM
+58 RIKEERLNSTDS
-71 EVRSPGRTQY
+71 
-81 NADLEPNGA
+81 
-90 AGRPHLLDTSETK
+90 DTSETK
-103 VISPSSCVLPPLSQ
+103 VISPSSCVLDPSSND
-117 ESPSSCVLHP
+117 SPSSCVLHP
-127 SSVEEEVQ
+127 SSLEEVQ
-135 GDSDVLTAFRQG
+135 GDSDVLRAFRQG
-147 LAEADRRTVRVVHY
+147 LEEVDRRTVRVVHY

-175 RRRLQAVYG
+175 RRHLQALYG

-192 LQQTIPTRTIKQ
+192 LHQTIPTRTIKQ
-204 TLTVNGIRQTT
+204 TLTINGIRQTS

-221 HLVYGPKAQRRDNGL
+221 HLVYGPKAQRREDGV
-236 YGPMGQ
+236 YGAMGQ
-242 VALLGDTTLQRQ
+242 VAIIGDTALQRQ

-260 VEPMGKKPYSET
+260 VEPMGKKPHSET
-272 YFNRARVWAA
+272 YFNRLRLWAK

-289 NGQPIPTGGAVSR
+289 NGQPFIDSSATILP
-302 PHHEGD
+302 
-308 RLTLVRSGDRTSYVL
+308 L

-331 LALVGCGEVY
+331 LALVGFGEVY
-341 AVSLETER
+341 AVSLETEK

-374 ATFYRET
+374 ANFYRET

-401 TTIAGTVQSLRKQ
+401 STIAGTVQSLRKQ
-414 VRYLRR
+414 VRYLRQ

-437 QIDGETTTYPLLP
+437 LIDGEATTYPLLP

-473 MGGKDSMLRWQKNGW
+473 MGGKESMLRWQKNGW

-512 MKNL
+512 LKTL

>member
-1 MKPSRIAILIW
+1 MIW

-17 LGVMCLVLPERM
+17 LGLMCVVLPERM
-29 QIGPLTLRWTT
+29 HIGQLTLRWTT
-40 LNKVLGS
+40 IGNVLGN
-47 QDEGFPLDEGL
+47 QDKGVNSFVDEGL
-58 RMKDEGLDSTAFM
+58 RIKEERLNSTDS
-71 EVRSPGRTQY
+71 
-81 NADLEPNGA
+81 
-90 AGRPHLLDTSETK
+90 DTSETK
-103 VISPSSCVLPPLSQ
+103 VISPSSCVLHPSSK
-117 ESPSSCVLHP
+117 ESPSSCVLP
-127 SSVEEEVQ
+127 PLSVEDVQ
-135 GDSDVLTAFRQG
+135 GDSDVLRAFRQG
-147 LAEADRRTVRVVHY
+147 LEEVNRRTVRVVHY

-175 RRRLQAVYG
+175 RRHLQALYG

-192 LQQTIPTRTIKQ
+192 LHQTIPTRTIKQ
-204 TLTVNGIRQTT
+204 TLTINGIRQTS

-221 HLVYGPKAQRRDNGL
+221 HLVYGPKAQRREDGV
-236 YGPMGQ
+236 YGAMGQ
-242 VALLGDTTLQRQ
+242 VAIIGDTALQRQ

-260 VEPMGKKPYSET
+260 VEPMGKKPHSET
-272 YFNRARVWAA
+272 YFNRLRLWAK

-289 NGQPIPTGGAVSR
+289 NGQPFIDSSATILP
-302 PHHEGD
+302 
-308 RLTLVRSGDRTSYVL
+308 L

-331 LALVGCGEVY
+331 LALAGFGEVY
-341 AVSLETER
+341 AVSLETEK
-349 GVIVDNIPMRG
+349 GVIVDNVPMRG

-401 TTIAGTVQSLRKQ
+401 STIAGTVQSLRKQ
-414 VRYLRR
+414 VRYLRQ
-420 CAPEASILF
+420 CAPEASIIF
-429 VGPGDMLT
+429 VGPSDMLT
-437 QIDGETTTYPLLP
+437 LIDGEATTYPLLP

-473 MGGKDSMLRWQKNGW
+473 MGGKESMLRWQKNGW

-512 MKNL
+512 LKTL

>member
-1 MKPSRIAILIW
+1 MIW

-17 LGVMCLVLPERM
+17 LGLMCVVLPERM
-29 QIGPLTLRWTT
+29 HIGQLTLRWTT
-40 LNKVLGS
+40 IGNVLGN
-47 QDEGFPLDEGL
+47 QDKGVNSSVDEGL
-58 RMKDEGLDSTAFM
+58 RIKEERLNSTDS
-71 EVRSPGRTQY
+71 
-81 NADLEPNGA
+81 
-90 AGRPHLLDTSETK
+90 DTSETK
-103 VISPSSCVLPPLSQ
+103 VISPSSCVLHPSSND
-117 ESPSSCVLHP
+117 SPSSCVLP
-127 SSVEEEVQ
+127 PLSVEEVQ
-135 GDSDVLTAFRQG
+135 GDSDVLRAFRQG
-147 LAEADRRTVRVVHY
+147 LEEVDRRTVRVVHY

-175 RRRLQAVYG
+175 RRHLQALYG

-192 LQQTIPTRTIKQ
+192 LHQTIPTRTIKQ
-204 TLTVNGIRQTT
+204 TLTINGIRQTS

-221 HLVYGPKAQRRDNGL
+221 HLVYGPKAQRREDGV
-236 YGPMGQ
+236 YGAMGQ
-242 VALLGDTTLQRQ
+242 VAIIGDTALQRQ

-260 VEPMGKKPYSET
+260 VEPMGKKPHSET
-272 YFNRARVWAA
+272 YFNRLRLWAK

-289 NGQPIPTGGAVSR
+289 NGQPFIDSSATILP
-302 PHHEGD
+302 
-308 RLTLVRSGDRTSYVL
+308 L

-331 LALVGCGEVY
+331 LALVGFGEVY
-341 AVSLETER
+341 AVSLETEK
-349 GVIVDNIPMRG
+349 GVIVDNVPMRG

-401 TTIAGTVQSLRKQ
+401 STIAGTVQSLRKQ
-414 VRYLRR
+414 VRYLRQ
-420 CAPEASILF
+420 CAPEASIIF

-437 QIDGETTTYPLLP
+437 LIDGEATTYPLLP

-473 MGGKDSMLRWQKNGW
+473 MGGKESMLRWQKNGW

-512 MKNL
+512 LKTL

>member
-17 LGVMCLVLPERM
+17 LGLMCVVLPERM
-29 QIGPLTLRWTT
+29 HIGQLTLRWTT
-40 LNKVLGS
+40 IGNVLGN
-47 QDEGFPLDEGL
+47 QDKGVNSFVDEGL
-58 RMKDEGLDSTAFM
+58 RIKEERLNSTDS
-71 EVRSPGRTQY
+71 
-81 NADLEPNGA
+81 
-90 AGRPHLLDTSETK
+90 DTSETK
-103 VISPSSCVLPPLSQ
+103 VISPSSCVLDPSSND
-117 ESPSSCVLHP
+117 SPSSCVLHP
-127 SSVEEEVQ
+127 LSVEDVQ
-135 GDSDVLTAFRQG
+135 GDSDVLRAFRQG
-147 LAEADRRTVRVVHY
+147 LEEVDRRTVRVVHY

-175 RRRLQAVYG
+175 RRHLQALYG

-192 LQQTIPTRTIKQ
+192 LHQTIPTRTIKQ
-204 TLTVNGIRQTT
+204 TLTINGIRQTS

-221 HLVYGPKAQRRDNGL
+221 HLVYGPKAQRREDGV
-236 YGPMGQ
+236 YGAMGQ
-242 VALLGDTTLQRQ
+242 VAIIGDTALQRQ

-260 VEPMGKKPYSET
+260 VEPMGKKPHSET
-272 YFNRARVWAA
+272 YFNRLRLWAK

-289 NGQPIPTGGAVSR
+289 NGQPFIDSSATILP
-302 PHHEGD
+302 
-308 RLTLVRSGDRTSYVL
+308 L

-331 LALVGCGEVY
+331 LALVGFGEVY
-341 AVSLETER
+341 AVSLETEK
-349 GVIVDNIPMRG
+349 GVIVDNVPMRG

-401 TTIAGTVQSLRKQ
+401 STIAGTVQSLRKQ
-414 VRYLRR
+414 VRYLRQ
-420 CAPEASILF
+420 CAPEASIIF

-437 QIDGETTTYPLLP
+437 LIDGEATTYPLLP

-473 MGGKDSMLRWQKNGW
+473 MGGKESMLRWQKNGW

-512 MKNL
+512 LKTL

>member
-17 LGVMCLVLPERM
+17 LGLMCVVLPERM
-29 QIGPLTLRWTT
+29 HIGQLTLRWTT
-40 LNKVLGS
+40 IGNVLGN
-47 QDEGFPLDEGL
+47 QDKGVNSFVDEGL
-58 RMKDEGLDSTAFM
+58 RIKEERLNSTDS
-71 EVRSPGRTQY
+71 
-81 NADLEPNGA
+81 
-90 AGRPHLLDTSETK
+90 DTSETK
-103 VISPSSCVLPPLSQ
+103 VISPSSCVLDPSSND
-117 ESPSSCVLHP
+117 SPSSCVLHP
-127 SSVEEEVQ
+127 LSVEDVQ
-135 GDSDVLTAFRQG
+135 GDSDALSAFRQG
-147 LAEADRRTVRVVHY
+147 LEEVDRRTVRVVHY

-175 RRRLQAVYG
+175 RRHLQALYG

-192 LQQTIPTRTIKQ
+192 LHQTIPTRTIKQ
-204 TLTVNGIRQTT
+204 TLTINGIRQTS

-221 HLVYGPKAQRRDNGL
+221 HLVYGPKAQRREDGV
-236 YGPMGQ
+236 YGAMGQ
-242 VALLGDTTLQRQ
+242 VAIIGDTALQRQ

-260 VEPMGKKPYSET
+260 VEPMGKKPHSET
-272 YFNRARVWAA
+272 YFNRLRLWAK

-289 NGQPIPTGGAVSR
+289 NGQPFIDSSATILP
-302 PHHEGD
+302 
-308 RLTLVRSGDRTSYVL
+308 L

-331 LALVGCGEVY
+331 LALVGFGEVY
-341 AVSLETER
+341 AVSLETEK
-349 GVIVDNIPMRG
+349 GVIVDNVPMRG

-401 TTIAGTVQSLRKQ
+401 STIAGTVQSLRKQ
-414 VRYLRR
+414 VRYLRQ
-420 CAPEASILF
+420 CAPEASIIF

-437 QIDGETTTYPLLP
+437 LIDGEATTYPLLP

-473 MGGKDSMLRWQKNGW
+473 MGGKESMLRWQKNGW

-512 MKNL
+512 LSNL

>member
-17 LGVMCLVLPERM
+17 LGVMCVVLPERM
-29 QIGPLTLRWTT
+29 QIGELTLRWTT
-40 LNKVLGS
+40 LGKVLGS
-47 QDEGFPLDEGL
+47 QDEGLNS
-58 RMKDEGLDSTAFM
+58 KDSEIFLAGGDACVPGQFTAG
-71 EVRSPGRTQY
+71 ETPSSP
-81 NADLEPNGA
+81 A
-90 AGRPHLLDTSETK
+90 A
-103 VISPSSCVLPPLSQ
+103 SPSSLNLDSVSN
-117 ESPSSCVLHP
+117 ESKPNTSRRTVNIP
-127 SSVEEEVQ
+127 TVEDVQ
-135 GDSDVLTAFRQG
+135 GDSDVLRAFRQG
-147 LAEADRRTVRVVHY
+147 LEEVDRRTVRVVHY

-175 RRRLQAVYG
+175 RRHLQALYG

-192 LQQTIPTRTIKQ
+192 LHQTIPTRTIKQ
-204 TLTVNGIRQTT
+204 TLTINGIRQTS

-221 HLVYGPKAQRRDNGL
+221 HLVYGPKAQRREDSL

-242 VALLGDTTLQRQ
+242 VALIGDTARQRQ
-254 DSAVLH
+254 DSAVWH

-272 YFNRARVWAA
+272 YFNRLRLWAK

-289 NGQPIPTGGAVSR
+289 NEQPIPDSN
-302 PHHEGD
+302 
-308 RLTLVRSGDRTSYVL
+308 RTSIVL

-341 AVSLETER
+341 AISLETEK

-401 TTIAGTVQSLRKQ
+401 STIAGTVQSLRKQ
-414 VRYLRR
+414 VRYLRL

-456 RKMAAE
+456 KKMAAE

-512 MKNL
+512 LKTLNY

>member
-1 MKPSRIAILIW
+1 MIW

-17 LGVMCLVLPERM
+17 LGLMCVVLPERM
-29 QIGPLTLRWTT
+29 HIGQLTLRWTT
-40 LNKVLGS
+40 IGNVLGN
-47 QDEGFPLDEGL
+47 QDKGVNSFVDEGL
-58 RMKDEGLDSTAFM
+58 RIKEERLNSTDS
-71 EVRSPGRTQY
+71 
-81 NADLEPNGA
+81 
-90 AGRPHLLDTSETK
+90 DTSETK
-103 VISPSSCVLPPLSQ
+103 VISPSSCVLHPSSND
-117 ESPSSCVLHP
+117 SPSSCVLPP
-127 SSVEEEVQ
+127 SSVEDVQ
-135 GDSDVLTAFRQG
+135 GDSDALRAFRQG
-147 LAEADRRTVRVVHY
+147 LEEVNRRTVRVVHY

-175 RRRLQAVYG
+175 RRHLQALYG

-192 LQQTIPTRTIKQ
+192 LHQTIPTRTIKQ
-204 TLTVNGIRQTT
+204 TLTINGIRQTS

-221 HLVYGPKAQRRDNGL
+221 HLVYGPKAQRREDGV
-236 YGPMGQ
+236 YGAMGQ
-242 VALLGDTTLQRQ
+242 VAIIGDTALQRQ

-260 VEPMGKKPYSET
+260 VEPMGKKPHSET
-272 YFNRARVWAA
+272 YFNRLRLWAK

-289 NGQPIPTGGAVSR
+289 NGQPFIDSSATILP
-302 PHHEGD
+302 
-308 RLTLVRSGDRTSYVL
+308 L

-331 LALVGCGEVY
+331 LALVGFGEVC
-341 AVSLETER
+341 AVSLETEK
-349 GVIVDNIPMRG
+349 GVIVDNVPMRG

-374 ATFYRET
+374 AAFYRET

-401 TTIAGTVQSLRKQ
+401 STIAGTVQSLRKQ
-414 VRYLRR
+414 VRYLRQ
-420 CAPEASILF
+420 CAPEASIIF

-437 QIDGETTTYPLLP
+437 LIDGEATTYPLLP

-473 MGGKDSMLRWQKNGW
+473 MGGKESMLRWQKNGW

-512 MKNL
+512 LKTL

>member
-1 MKPSRIAILIW
+1 MIW

-17 LGVMCLVLPERM
+17 LGLMCVVLPERM
-29 QIGPLTLRWTT
+29 HIGQLTLRWTT
-40 LNKVLGS
+40 IGNVLGS
-47 QDEGFPLDEGL
+47 QDEGLNSFVDEGL
-58 RMKDEGLDSTAFM
+58 RIKEERLNSTDS
-71 EVRSPGRTQY
+71 
-81 NADLEPNGA
+81 
-90 AGRPHLLDTSETK
+90 DTSETK
-103 VISPSSCVLPPLSQ
+103 VISPSSCVLHPSSND
-117 ESPSSCVLHP
+117 SPSSCVLP
-127 SSVEEEVQ
+127 PLSVEEAE
-135 GDSDVLTAFRQG
+135 GDSDALSAFRQG
-147 LAEADRRTVRVVHY
+147 LEEVDRRTVRVVHY

-175 RRRLQAVYG
+175 RRHLQALYG

-192 LQQTIPTRTIKQ
+192 LHQTIPTRTIKQ
-204 TLTVNGIRQTT
+204 TLTINDIRQTS

-221 HLVYGPKAQRRDNGL
+221 HLVYGPRAQRREDGM

-242 VALLGDTTLQRQ
+242 VAIIGDTALQRQ

-260 VEPMGKKPYSET
+260 VESMGKKPYTET
-272 YFNRARVWAA
+272 YFNRLRLWAK
-282 GDFRCYV
+282 GDFRCYL
-289 NGQPIPTGGAVSR
+289 NEQPIPDS
-302 PHHEGD
+302 
-308 RLTLVRSGDRTSYVL
+308 DRTSIVL

-331 LALVGCGEVY
+331 LALVGFGEVY
-341 AVSLETER
+341 AVSLETEK

-360 CTGTIFTDIDSTQL
+360 CIGTIFTDIDSTQL
-374 ATFYRET
+374 AAFYRET

-401 TTIAGTVQSLRKQ
+401 STIAGTVQSLRKQ
-414 VRYLRR
+414 VRYLRQ
-420 CAPEASILF
+420 CAPEASIIF

-437 QIDGETTTYPLLP
+437 LIDGEATTYPLLP

-473 MGGKDSMLRWQKNGW
+473 MGGKESMLRWQKNGW

-512 MKNL
+512 LKTL

>member
-1 MKPSRIAILIW
+1 MIW

-17 LGVMCLVLPERM
+17 LGLMCVVLPERM
-29 QIGPLTLRWTT
+29 HIGQLTLRWTT
-40 LNKVLGS
+40 IGNVLGN
-47 QDEGFPLDEGL
+47 QDKGVNSSVDEGL
-58 RMKDEGLDSTAFM
+58 RIKEERLNSTDS
-71 EVRSPGRTQY
+71 
-81 NADLEPNGA
+81 
-90 AGRPHLLDTSETK
+90 DTSETK
-103 VISPSSCVLPPLSQ
+103 VISPSSCVLHPSSND
-117 ESPSSCVLHP
+117 SPSSCVLP
-127 SSVEEEVQ
+127 PLSVEEVQ
-135 GDSDVLTAFRQG
+135 GDSDVLRAFRQG
-147 LAEADRRTVRVVHY
+147 LEEVDRRTVRVVHY

-175 RRRLQAVYG
+175 RRYLQALYG

-192 LQQTIPTRTIKQ
+192 LHQTIPTRTIKQ
-204 TLTVNGIRQTT
+204 TLTINGIRQTS

-221 HLVYGPKAQRRDNGL
+221 HLVYGPKAQRREDGV
-236 YGPMGQ
+236 YGAMGQ
-242 VALLGDTTLQRQ
+242 VAIIGDTALQRQ

-260 VEPMGKKPYSET
+260 VEPMGKKPHSET
-272 YFNRARVWAA
+272 YFNRLRLWAK

-289 NGQPIPTGGAVSR
+289 NGQPFIDSSATILP
-302 PHHEGD
+302 
-308 RLTLVRSGDRTSYVL
+308 L

-331 LALVGCGEVY
+331 LALAGFGEVY
-341 AVSLETER
+341 AVSLETEK
-349 GVIVDNIPMRG
+349 GVIVDNVPMRG

-401 TTIAGTVQSLRKQ
+401 STIAGTVQSLRKQ
-414 VRYLRR
+414 VRYLRQ
-420 CAPEASILF
+420 CAPEASIIF

-437 QIDGETTTYPLLP
+437 LIDGEATTYPLLP

-473 MGGKDSMLRWQKNGW
+473 MGGKESMLRWQKNGW

-512 MKNL
+512 LSNL

>member
-17 LGVMCLVLPERM
+17 LGLMCVVLPERM
-29 QIGPLTLRWTT
+29 HIGQLTLRWTT
-40 LNKVLGS
+40 IGNVLGRE
-47 QDEGFPLDEGL
+47 DEGLNSSVDEGL
-58 RMKDEGLDSTAFM
+58 RIKEERLNSTDS
-71 EVRSPGRTQY
+71 
-81 NADLEPNGA
+81 
-90 AGRPHLLDTSETK
+90 DTSETK
-103 VISPSSCVLPPLSQ
+103 VISPSSCVLHPSSK
-117 ESPSSCVLHP
+117 ESPSSCVLP
-127 SSVEEEVQ
+127 PLSVEEMQ
-135 GDSDVLTAFRQG
+135 GDSDVLRAFRQG
-147 LAEADRRTVRVVHY
+147 LAEVDRRTVRVVHY

-175 RRRLQAVYG
+175 RRHLQALYG

-192 LQQTIPTRTIKQ
+192 LHQTIPTRTIKQ
-204 TLTVNGIRQTT
+204 TLTINGIRQTS

-221 HLVYGPKAQRRDNGL
+221 HLVYGPKAQRREDGV
-236 YGPMGQ
+236 YGAMGQ
-242 VALLGDTTLQRQ
+242 VAIIGDTALQRQ

-260 VEPMGKKPYSET
+260 VEPMGKKPHSET
-272 YFNRARVWAA
+272 YFNRLRLWAK

-289 NGQPIPTGGAVSR
+289 NGQPFIDSSATILP
-302 PHHEGD
+302 
-308 RLTLVRSGDRTSYVL
+308 L

-331 LALVGCGEVY
+331 ITLVGYGEVY
-341 AVSLETER
+341 AVSLETEK
-349 GVIVDNIPMRG
+349 GVIVDNVPMRG

-401 TTIAGTVQSLRKQ
+401 STIAGTVQSLRKQ
-414 VRYLRR
+414 VRYLRQ
-420 CAPEASILF
+420 CAPEASIIF

-437 QIDGETTTYPLLP
+437 LIDGEATTYPLLP

-473 MGGKDSMLRWQKNGW
+473 MGGKESMLRWQKNGW

-512 MKNL
+512 LSNL

>member
-17 LGVMCLVLPERM
+17 LGLMCVVLPERM
-29 QIGPLTLRWTT
+29 HIGQLTLRWTT
-40 LNKVLGS
+40 IGNVLGNKDKGVNS
-47 QDEGFPLDEGL
+47 SVDEGL
-58 RMKDEGLDSTAFM
+58 RIKEERLNSTDS
-71 EVRSPGRTQY
+71 
-81 NADLEPNGA
+81 
-90 AGRPHLLDTSETK
+90 DTSETK
-103 VISPSSCVLPPLSQ
+103 VISPSSCVL
-117 ESPSSCVLHP
+117 HP
-127 SSVEEEVQ
+127 SSVEEVQ
-135 GDSDVLTAFRQG
+135 GDSDVLRAFRQG
-147 LAEADRRTVRVVHY
+147 LAEVDRRTVRVVHY

-175 RRRLQAVYG
+175 RRHLQALYG

-192 LQQTIPTRTIKQ
+192 LHQTIPTRTIKQ
-204 TLTVNGIRQTT
+204 TLTINGIRQTS

-221 HLVYGPKAQRRDNGL
+221 HLVYGPKAQRREDGV
-236 YGPMGQ
+236 YGAMGQ
-242 VALLGDTTLQRQ
+242 VAIIGDTALQRQ

-260 VEPMGKKPYSET
+260 VEPMGKKPYTET
-272 YFNRARVWAA
+272 YFNRLRLWAK
-282 GDFRCYV
+282 GDFRCYL
-289 NGQPIPTGGAVSR
+289 NEQPIPDS
-302 PHHEGD
+302 
-308 RLTLVRSGDRTSYVL
+308 DRTSIVL

-331 LALVGCGEVY
+331 LALVGCGEFY
-341 AVSLETER
+341 AISLETEK

-374 ATFYRET
+374 ADFYRET

-401 TTIAGTVQSLRKQ
+401 STIAGTVQSLRKQ
-414 VRYLRR
+414 VRYLRQ
-420 CAPEASILF
+420 CAPEASIIF

-437 QIDGETTTYPLLP
+437 LIDGEATTYPLLP

-473 MGGKDSMLRWQKNGW
+473 MGGKESMLRWQKNGW

-512 MKNL
+512 LKTL

>member
-17 LGVMCLVLPERM
+17 LGLMCVVLPERM
-29 QIGPLTLRWTT
+29 HIGQLTLRWTT
-40 LNKVLGS
+40 IGNVLGN
-47 QDEGFPLDEGL
+47 QDKGVNSSVDEGL
-58 RMKDEGLDSTAFM
+58 RIKEERLNSTDS
-71 EVRSPGRTQY
+71 
-81 NADLEPNGA
+81 
-90 AGRPHLLDTSETK
+90 DTSETK
-103 VISPSSCVLPPLSQ
+103 VISPSSCVLDPSSND
-117 ESPSSCVLHP
+117 SPSSCVLHP
-127 SSVEEEVQ
+127 SSKESPSSCVLPPLSVEEVQ
-135 GDSDVLTAFRQG
+135 GDSDVLRAFRQG
-147 LAEADRRTVRVVHY
+147 LEEVDRRTVRVVHY

-175 RRRLQAVYG
+175 RRHLQALYG

-204 TLTVNGIRQTT
+204 TLTINGIRQTS

-221 HLVYGPKAQRRDNGL
+221 HLVYGPKAQRREDGV
-236 YGPMGQ
+236 YGAMGQ
-242 VALLGDTTLQRQ
+242 VAIIGDTALQRQ

-260 VEPMGKKPYSET
+260 VEPMGKKPHSET
-272 YFNRARVWAA
+272 YFNRLRLWAK

-289 NGQPIPTGGAVSR
+289 NGQPFIDSSATILP
-302 PHHEGD
+302 
-308 RLTLVRSGDRTSYVL
+308 L

-331 LALVGCGEVY
+331 LALVGFGDVY
-341 AVSLETER
+341 AVSLETEK
-349 GVIVDNIPMRG
+349 GVIVDNVPMRG

-374 ATFYRET
+374 ATFYQET

-401 TTIAGTVQSLRKQ
+401 STIAGTVQSLRKQ
-414 VRYLRR
+414 VRYLRQ
-420 CAPEASILF
+420 CAPEASIIF

-437 QIDGETTTYPLLP
+437 MIDGEATTYPLLP

-473 MGGKDSMLRWQKNGW
+473 MGGKESMLRWQKNGW

-512 MKNL
+512 LKTL

>member
-1 MKPSRIAILIW
+1 MIW

-17 LGVMCLVLPERM
+17 LGLMCVVLPERM
-29 QIGPLTLRWTT
+29 HIGQLTLRWTT
-40 LNKVLGS
+40 IGNVLGN
-47 QDEGFPLDEGL
+47 QDKGVNSFVDEGL
-58 RMKDEGLDSTAFM
+58 RIKEERLNSTDS
-71 EVRSPGRTQY
+71 
-81 NADLEPNGA
+81 
-90 AGRPHLLDTSETK
+90 DTSETK
-103 VISPSSCVLPPLSQ
+103 VISPSSCVLDPSSND
-117 ESPSSCVLHP
+117 SPSSCVLP
-127 SSVEEEVQ
+127 PLSVEEVQ
-135 GDSDVLTAFRQG
+135 GDSDVLRAFRQG
-147 LAEADRRTVRVVHY
+147 LEEVDQRTVRVVHY

-175 RRRLQAVYG
+175 RRHLQALYG

-192 LQQTIPTRTIKQ
+192 LHQTIPTRTIKQ
-204 TLTVNGIRQTT
+204 TLTINGIRQTS

-221 HLVYGPKAQRRDNGL
+221 HLVYGPKAQRREDGV
-236 YGPMGQ
+236 YGAMGQ
-242 VALLGDTTLQRQ
+242 VAIIGDTALQRQ

-260 VEPMGKKPYSET
+260 VEPMGKKPHSET
-272 YFNRARVWAA
+272 YFNRLRLWAK

-289 NGQPIPTGGAVSR
+289 NGQPFIDSSATILP
-302 PHHEGD
+302 
-308 RLTLVRSGDRTSYVL
+308 L

-331 LALVGCGEVY
+331 LALVGFGEVY
-341 AVSLETER
+341 AVSLETEK
-349 GVIVDNIPMRG
+349 GVIVDNVPMRG

-401 TTIAGTVQSLRKQ
+401 STIAGTVQSLRKQ
-414 VRYLRR
+414 VRYLRQ
-420 CAPEASILF
+420 CAPEASIIF

-437 QIDGETTTYPLLP
+437 LIDGEATTYPLLP

-473 MGGKDSMLRWQKNGW
+473 MGGKESMLRWQKNGW

-512 MKNL
+512 LKSL